1 MKRLLWIDISKGL
14 AILFVAYF
22 HFFTT
27 YFQHGV
33 LPPPDWSSIAASTLT
48 ILRLAWFKI
57 SGLGFHAVGVFIIL
71 SGWTLMQSTARRA
84 EKGEIAWGAWY
95 WARFIRLYP
104 MYWVAHLVY
113 LVSPFVAR
121 LEPVDDRIILSLL
134 GLRFIDIEMNFMY
147 LNAAW
152 WYFAMLIQFYL
163 IFPLLFWTARRVGP
177 WWFLFIG
184 CAAGFFARYVLLVLW
199 PQNGLWVLGGFAIC
213 RLPEFALGMSLAMW
227 YTQSP
232 ARMEW
237 FLLRGAGF
245 VAGLILYP
253 AALQLY
259 HGLYDYIFVDF
270 ATGACCMLE
279 IVGIAGLISLFNS
292 PAKLFGL
299 VGLYS
304 YGLYL
309 THQPYVIWLG
319 LRIREVPIWAF
330 LLICIPTLAVL
341 SAWGMLLEKGTNT
354 LVNKLASLKKTC
366 ARLSL
371 LFFDLFQQNAQLSD
385 CFVIF
390 SSPRCFLDPNQ
401 RRKIN
406 AFEANAESFYVEGM
420 RQERLISFATSNFAK
435 QVDIT
440 KVGRESKIQSV
451 ANCFSIP
458 CKRQTR
464 RRVAKVGAMRR

>member
-1 MKRLLWIDISKGL
+1 
-14 AILFVAYF
+14 
-22 HFFTT
+22 
-27 YFQHGV
+27 
-33 LPPPDWSSIAASTLT
+33 
-48 ILRLAWFKI
+48 
-57 SGLGFHAVGVFIIL
+57 
-71 SGWTLMQSTARRA
+71 
-84 EKGEIAWGAWY
+84 
-95 WARFIRLYP
+95 
-104 MYWVAHLVY
+104 VY

-134 GLRFIDIEMNFMY
+134 GLRFIDIQMNFMY

-152 WYFAMLIQFYL
+152 WYFSMLIQFYL

-227 YTQSP
+227 HTQSP
-232 ARMEW
+232 TRLEW

-319 LRIREVPIWAF
+319 LRIREVPIWGF

-341 SAWGMLLEKGTNT
+341 SAWGMLLEKGTNA
-354 LVNKLASLKKTC
+354 LVNKLAALKKP
-366 ARLSL
+366 AR
-371 LFFDLFQQNAQLSD
+371 A
-385 CFVIF
+385 
-390 SSPRCFLDPNQ
+390 
-401 RRKIN
+401 
-406 AFEANAESFYVEGM
+406 
-420 RQERLISFATSNFAK
+420 
-435 QVDIT
+435 
-440 KVGRESKIQSV
+440 
-451 ANCFSIP
+451 
-458 CKRQTR
+458 
-464 RRVAKVGAMRR
+464 

>member
-22 HFFTT
+22 HFCST

-33 LPPPDWSSIAASTLT
+33 LPPPEWSNLAASVLT
-48 ILRLAWFKI
+48 ILRLVWSKV

-71 SGWTLMQSTARRA
+71 SGWTLMQSTMRRA
-84 EKGEIAWGAWY
+84 ESGPLAWGSWY
-95 WARFIRLYP
+95 QARFLRLYP

-121 LEPVDDRIILSLL
+121 LEPVDSRIILSLL
-134 GLRFIDIEMNFMY
+134 GLRFIDIQMNFMY

-152 WYFAMLIQFYL
+152 WYFSMLIQFYS

-177 WWFLFIG
+177 WWFLLIG

-213 RLPEFALGMSLAMW
+213 RLPEFALGISLAMW
-227 YTQSP
+227 FTQSP
-232 ARMEW
+232 ARLEC

-245 VAGLILYP
+245 FAGLILYP

-279 IVGIAGLISLFNS
+279 IVGIAGLISLFNL
-292 PAKLFGL
+292 PAKLVGL
-299 VGLYS
+299 VGIYS

-341 SAWGMLLEKGTNT
+341 SAWGMLLEKRTNA
-354 LVNKLASLKKTC
+354 LVNKFASLKKS
-366 ARLSL
+366 ARS
-371 LFFDLFQQNAQLSD
+371 
-385 CFVIF
+385 
-390 SSPRCFLDPNQ
+390 
-401 RRKIN
+401 
-406 AFEANAESFYVEGM
+406 
-420 RQERLISFATSNFAK
+420 
-435 QVDIT
+435 
-440 KVGRESKIQSV
+440 
-451 ANCFSIP
+451 
-458 CKRQTR
+458 
-464 RRVAKVGAMRR
+464 